1 MKKEF
6 RLKKNHEIAKVV
18 KIRQRICGECYNLYY
33 QKNNIKTKI
42 AFSVSKKYGTAVE
55 RNYAKRVARELI
67 REYYDTL
74 PKDNIVLVI
83 KAPSKLKSFQEKK
96 KDLDKI
102 IEIFKRKEQKN
113 NENK

>member
-55 RNYAKRVARELI
+55 RNYAKRVAREII

-74 PKDNIVLVI
+74 PKDNIVFSYYLSRHSLCVV
-83 KAPSKLKSFQEKK
+83 SFYCCSV
-96 KDLDKI
+96 
-102 IEIFKRKEQKN
+102 FF
-113 NENK
+113 